1 MLVQNGAYKEY
12 IKLDRRYG
20 INEGRPDSFHEVLRL
35 FIIDSENQ
43 YKYFD
48 TTTWRYILVYI
59 DQITA
64 KLDKYPIGNDFNADY
79 PEFIKVLG
87 EIISEVQSE
96 DIKYSILIDRLV
108 KESQSAVVS
117 FKGYSTLYKDLVDNG
132 EITRANFEKYIDNA
146 VLSSMGQ
153 SIAMYIFSMTSKIKM
168 LTNYDM
174 NDVINDNNI
183 AWMLYALLDI
193 IPALDNIKD
202 TKYIKDIHNFALK
215 LSKNISDETFID
227 LESYEKWYEDE
238 YYGNEEYDPY
248 NEDVY
253 NDWLAYHEELEDAE
267 VEDLDVDVNVSLE
280 ELKNSLHE
288 MKATLNELE
297 LDNKLDKMADK
308 INKLEVKILSLDNLN
323 STQNQPSETTSP
335 DSEEDDDY
343 DEYWDDTS
351 ENYDEYYEYDKDE
364 DDDYDDGYDDG
375 ISEDNRDVD
384 NIAPEIPNRLRKFFS
399 KTYMSDFSIILDS
412 INSIDGNPIKIFNDD
427 GKMNVT
433 HVHEIYIKT
442 MFLDHYYM
450 MVNVVFDNCLKLIDL
465 YTLFSDS
472 VYRNLKY
479 DLSADELVDFDRGL
493 QYFMTDDDRFNECG
507 NELVQEALNHVTKLG
522 STLATYKRYKSN
534 VEIIKSGIRIL
545 VSLERI

>member
-12 IKLDRRYG
+12 IKLDKRYG
-20 INEGRPDSFHEVLRL
+20 INNDGRPDSFHEILRL

-48 TTTWRYILVYI
+48 TITWRYILVYI

-64 KLDKYPIGNDFNADY
+64 KLNKYTIGNDFNADY
-79 PEFIKVLG
+79 PEFIKVLK

-108 KESQSAVVS
+108 KESQSAVIS
-117 FKGYSTLYKDLVDNG
+117 FRGYSTLYKDLVDNG

-153 SIAMYIFSMTSKIKM
+153 SIAMYVYSMTSKIKM

-174 NDVINDNNI
+174 NDVINDSNI
-183 AWMLYALLDI
+183 AWMLLLDI

-227 LESYEKWYEDE
+227 LESYEKWYE
-238 YYGNEEYDPY
+238 NEYDDEPYNPY

-253 NDWLAYHEELEDAE
+253 DDWLAYHKGFEEAE
-267 VEDLDVDVNVSLE
+267 AEDLDVDVNTSLE

-288 MKATLNELE
+288 MKATLSKLE
-297 LDNKLDKMADK
+297 LDNKLDKMADR

-323 STQNQPSETTSP
+323 SIHNQSSETTSP

-351 ENYDEYYEYDKDE
+351 ENYDEYYEYDKDDDE
-364 DDDYDDGYDDG
+364 DDDDE
-375 ISEDNRDVD
+375 ISEGTQYITD
-384 NIAPEIPNRLRKFFS
+384 L
-399 KTYMSDFSIILDS
+399 SDAKIILDS
-412 INSIDGNPIKIFNDD
+412 INNLDRNPIKISIDGEISSSDYTYVTPIENIHIEYYRTIVDMMFDMCVKIFNTYLEFRND
-427 GKMNVT
+427 
-433 HVHEIYIKT
+433 VHK
-442 MFLDHYYM
+442 
-450 MVNVVFDNCLKLIDL
+450 
-465 YTLFSDS
+465 
-472 VYRNLKY
+472 NLKY
-479 DLSADELVDFDRGL
+479 KLSVDELADFDKGL
-493 QYFMTDDDRFNECG
+493 QYFMTDDPRLNECG
-507 NELVQEALNHVTKLG
+507 NETVQSALNYVTKL
-522 STLATYKRYKSN
+522 TYVRDAHEKYKSN
-534 VEIIKSGIRIL
+534 IKFIKGCITVLS
-545 VSLERI
+545 SLEKR

>member
-1 MLVQNGAYKEY
+1 M
-12 IKLDRRYG
+12 
-20 INEGRPDSFHEVLRL
+20 
-35 FIIDSENQ
+35 
-43 YKYFD
+43 
-48 TTTWRYILVYI
+48 
-59 DQITA
+59 
-64 KLDKYPIGNDFNADY
+64 
-79 PEFIKVLG
+79 
-87 EIISEVQSE
+87 
-96 DIKYSILIDRLV
+96 
-108 KESQSAVVS
+108 VS

-153 SIAMYIFSMTSKIKM
+153 SIAMYVYSMTSKIKM

-174 NDVINDNNI
+174 NDVINDSNI
-183 AWMLYALLDI
+183 TWMLYALLDI

-202 TKYIKDIHNFALK
+202 TKYIKDIHNFTLK

-323 STQNQPSETTSP
+323 SIHNQSSETVSP
-335 DSEEDDDY
+335 ESEEDDDY

-351 ENYDEYYEYDKDE
+351 ENYDEYYEYKEYNEDE
-364 DDDYDDGYDDG
+364 DDDYDEYDEDSTD
-375 ISEDNRDVD
+375 ITDDSEIIIEMAD
-384 NIAPEIPNRLRKFFS
+384 RLI
-399 KTYMSDFSIILDS
+399 DFYPKGDIGDFKVILDS
-412 INSIDGNPIKIFNDD
+412 INNMDGNPIKISNDLKVSISD
-427 GKMNVT
+427 YAYGTPIKNV
-433 HVHEIYIKT
+433 
-442 MFLDHYYM
+442 FLDYYYM
-450 MVNVVFDNCLKLIDL
+450 MFKVLFDNCLKLIDL
-465 YTLFSDS
+465 YAEF
-472 VYRNLKY
+472 RNDVHENLRYK
-479 DLSADELVDFDRGL
+479 LSADELADFDKGL
-493 QYFMTDDDRFNECG
+493 QYFMTDDPRLNECG
-507 NELVQEALNHVTKLG
+507 NELVQEALNYVIKLN
-522 STLATYKRYKSN
+522 STLTTYRKFKTII
-534 VEIIKSGIRIL
+534 EIIRSGIRIL
-545 VSLERI
+545 SSLQGA

>member
-48 TTTWRYILVYI
+48 TITWRYILVYI

-64 KLDKYPIGNDFNADY
+64 KLNKYTIGNDFNADY
-79 PEFIKVLG
+79 PEFIKVLK

-153 SIAMYIFSMTSKIKM
+153 SIAMYVYSMTSKIKM

-227 LESYEKWYEDE
+227 IESYEKWYENKYYDDE
-238 YYGNEEYDPY
+238 PY

-253 NDWLAYHEELEDAE
+253 VDD
-267 VEDLDVDVNVSLE
+267 DDVNASLE

-288 MKATLNELE
+288 MKAILTELK

-323 STQNQPSETTSP
+323 SIYNQSSET
-335 DSEEDDDY
+335 DSEEDDY

-351 ENYDEYYEYDKDE
+351 ENYDEYYEYDEDDE
-364 DDDYDDGYDDG
+364 D
-375 ISEDNRDVD
+375 ISEDNQELID
-384 NIAPEIPNRLRKFFS
+384 L
-399 KTYMSDFSIILDS
+399 SDFKIILDS
-412 INSIDGNPIKIFNDD
+412 INNIACIPIKISVDGATSISDYAYGTPIKNIHLEYYHIIVEKIFDMCVKIFSTYAEFRND
-427 GKMNVT
+427 
-433 HVHEIYIKT
+433 VHE
-442 MFLDHYYM
+442 
-450 MVNVVFDNCLKLIDL
+450 
-465 YTLFSDS
+465 
-472 VYRNLKY
+472 NLGYK
-479 DLSADELVDFDRGL
+479 LSADELADFDKGL
-493 QYFMTDDDRFNECG
+493 QYFMTDDPRLNECG
-507 NELVQEALNHVTKLG
+507 NETVQTALNYVTKL
-522 STLATYKRYKSN
+522 TYVRDDYETYKSN
-534 VEIIKSGIRIL
+534 IKFIKGCITVLS
-545 VSLERI
+545 SLEKR

>member
-12 IKLDRRYG
+12 VKLDKRYG
-20 INEGRPDSFHEVLRL
+20 INNDGRPDSFHEILRL

-48 TTTWRYILVYI
+48 TITWRYILVYI

-79 PEFIKVLG
+79 PEFIKVLE

-153 SIAMYIFSMTSKIKM
+153 SIAMYVYSMTSKIKM

-174 NDVINDNNI
+174 NDVINDGNI
-183 AWMLYALLDI
+183 TWMLYALLDI
-193 IPALDNIKD
+193 IPVLDNIKD

-227 LESYEKWYEDE
+227 IESYEKWYE
-238 YYGNEEYDPY
+238 NEYDDEPY
-248 NEDVY
+248 NPYTEDVY
-253 NDWLAYHEELEDAE
+253 DDWLAYHKGLEEKDRAEDS
-267 VEDLDVDVNVSLE
+267 DVDVNASLE

-288 MKATLNELE
+288 MKAILTELK

-323 STQNQPSETTSP
+323 SIHNQSSET

-351 ENYDEYYEYDKDE
+351 ENYDEYYEYKEYNEDE
-364 DDDYDDGYDDG
+364 DDDYDEYDEDSTD
-375 ISEDNRDVD
+375 ITDDSEIIIELAD
-384 NIAPEIPNRLRKFFS
+384 RLI
-399 KTYMSDFSIILDS
+399 DFYPKADMGDFKIILDS
-412 INSIDGNPIKIFNDD
+412 INNMDGNPIKISNDLKVSISD
-427 GKMNVT
+427 YAYGT
-433 HVHEIYIKT
+433 PIKN
-442 MFLDHYYM
+442 MFLDYYYM
-450 MVNVVFDNCLKLIDL
+450 MFKVLFDNCLKLIDL
-465 YTLFSDS
+465 YAEFRNDVHKNLRYKLS
-472 VYRNLKY
+472 V
-479 DLSADELVDFDRGL
+479 DELADFDKAL
-493 QYFMTDDDRFNECG
+493 QYFMTDDNRFNECG
-507 NELVQEALNHVTKLG
+507 NDLVQEALNYVIKLNI
-522 STLATYKRYKSN
+522 TLTTYRKFKTSI
-534 VEIIKSGIRIL
+534 EIIKSSIRIL
-545 VSLERI
+545 SSLQRA